1 MFDGRHCTQK
11 DYALLVDET
20 DKIIQSISNGYFDID
35 NYIKFIGRFD
45 VDVADTLRY
54 KVSNK
59 DLSPSEMIKTI
70 NKYIDELKQQVLVD
84 IREHN

>member
-11 DYALLVDET
+11 DYSLLVDET

-35 NYIKFIGRFD
+35 NYVKFIARFD
-45 VDVADTLRY
+45 IDVADALKY
-54 KVSNK
+54 KLSK
-59 DLSPSEMIKTI
+59 IDISPSEMINVI

-84 IREHN
+84 IKEHN